1 MNIIKNQNNLIKNV
15 HQKDK
20 LLLANLKDNVIN

>member
-1 MNIIKNQNNLIKNV
+1 MNIIKNENNLIKNV

-20 LLLANLKDNVIN
+20 LLSNLNNNVVN